1 MLNIS
6 KQFISY
12 NRSSRS
18 TNPIYIVIHDTGDSG
33 ATAKNE
39 HDYFAGGD
47 RSASADFF
55 VDSDNIIQI
64 INTDNYYSWHCGDGR
79 GAYGITNA
87 NSLGIEMCL
96 GSDGNPTDD
105 TVSNTVELVQY
116 LMNKYSIR
124 IDNVVRHY
132 DASRKSCPGS
142 FMINS
147 WARWYDFKEKVENG
161 ATTSSGTWQ
170 LQDSKWWYKHSDGS
184 YTKDGWEKING
195 YWYLFDSY
203 GYMLYYWKKSGGNW
217 YYLSDSNNDGA
228 MKTGWIFDKNYS
240 KWYYCDSNGA
250 MKTGWQ
256 KIDSKWYYLDS
267 SGAMQTGWINDG
279 VNDFCLYSDGSM
291 MCNTTAYGY
300 KFDGSGIA
308 TKLS

>member
-1 MLNIS
+1 MLNIL

-18 TNPIYIVIHDTGDSG
+18 TSPIYIVIHDTGDAG
-33 ATAKNE
+33 TTAQNE

-55 VDSDNIIQI
+55 VDSDDIIQI
-64 INTDNYYSWHCGDGR
+64 IDTDNYYSWHCGDGS
-79 GAYGITNA
+79 GAYGITNS

-96 GSDGNPTDD
+96 DSDGNATDD
-105 TVSNTVELVQY
+105 TVSNTVKLVQY
-116 LMNKYSIR
+116 LMDKYSIG

-132 DASRKSCPGS
+132 DASRKNCPGS
-142 FMINS
+142 FMSNS
-147 WARWYDFKEKVENG
+147 WARWYDFKEQAENG
-161 ATTSSGTWQ
+161 VTTSSGTWQ

-184 YTKDGWEKING
+184 YTKDGWEKINS
-195 YWYLFDSY
+195 YWYLFDSD
-203 GYMLYYWKKSGGNW
+203 GYMIYDWKKSGGNW

-240 KWYYCDSNGA
+240 KWYYCDSNGV

-256 KIDSKWYYLDS
+256 KIDSNWYYFDA
-267 SGAMQTGWINDG
+267 SGAMQTGWISDNGKDY
-279 VNDFCLYSDGSM
+279 CCYSNGAM
-291 MCNTTAYGY
+291 ICNTTAYGY
-300 KFDGSGIA
+300 KFDISGGA